1 VLVFYGDSRLAAAAA
16 RMALVTVNTVVHIPA
31 HVRVAEVSGVVAAMA
46 GRALKYGVVIRI
58 RMARGADAV
67 GIAMVDRE
75 SRVLR
80 VIECRTSPCGR
91 GMAGRAGGRKE
102 LRLRSVARVGG
113 VVVVGLMATDTCRRQ
128 CRVIAVDV
136 AVGAYPRRCLVR
148 AGQGERRVVV
158 IKGGIR
164 PDSCVV
170 AEFARCRESSRS
182 VGRIGGACVVLLV
195 ARVAECAVQRVV
207 VVHVAVGAQARRNR
221 VRSR

>member
-1 VLVFYGDSRLAAAAA
+1 
-16 RMALVTVNTVVHIPA
+16 
-31 HVRVAEVSGVVAAMA
+31 
-46 GRALKYGVVIRI
+46 RI

-128 CRVIAVDV
+128 GRVIAVDV

-170 AEFARCRESSRS
+170 
-182 VGRIGGACVVLLV
+182 
-195 ARVAECAVQRVV
+195 
-207 VVHVAVGAQARRNR
+207 
-221 VRSR
+221 